1 LIARPHKQ
9 SFRNPWNQ
17 RPLKRIVRIKELIM
31 LVSRILTV
39 ALVFSFASTV
49 LAVDVV
55 TYLDSRKSPVRGTI
69 TSTTKDSISI
79 QERGEIVKVPVTEL
93 RAVIFDNEPNELR
106 DAREALRQEDNPARA
121 AEALGRIDTNNI
133 ERAELKS
140 EIQFFRL
147 LARAK
152 LAMGGKEKIQ
162 VVGAELSKFLDA
174 NPNTYHYYEATEAV
188 GQLLRANKSYAKAIE
203 YFGKLAASPTHK
215 AQANL
220 AIGWTQLD
228 QDQPEDAQKAFDLAL
243 ASAGSGPGSEELKRM
258 ATLGKAACLGGAGK
272 TDDAV
277 KMANEVIA
285 KADPEERALHARAY
299 NVLGGVHA
307 KAAAKDKEKHAN
319 EAVLAFLHVDVL
331 YPHNSLEHAEAL
343 GNLAT
348 LWDQVGQPQRANDAR
363 AKLRSQYPSSRWATP

>member
-1 LIARPHKQ
+1 
-9 SFRNPWNQ
+9 
-17 RPLKRIVRIKELIM
+17 M
-31 LVSRILTV
+31 LACRTLTV
-39 ALVFSFASTV
+39 VFLFSIASV
-49 LAVDVV
+49 ASAVDVI
-55 TYLDSRKSPVRGTI
+55 TYLDSRKSPVRGTV
-69 TSTTKDSISI
+69 TSMTKDAVSI
-79 QERGEIVKVPVTEL
+79 QERGEIVRVPVTEL

-121 AEALGRIDTNNI
+121 ADALGRVELGTI

-162 VVGAELSKFLDA
+162 VVGAELSKYLDA

-188 GQLLRANKSYAKAIE
+188 GQLLRANKTYPKAIE
-203 YFGKLAASPTHK
+203 YFNKLAASPTHK
-215 AQANL
+215 AQAHL

-228 QDQPEDAQKAFDLAL
+228 QNEPDAAQKAFEVAI
-243 ASAGSGPGSEELKRM
+243 ASAGSGSGADELKRM
-258 ATLGKAACLGGAGK
+258 ATLGRAACLGGAGK

-277 KMANEVIA
+277 KMVNDVIA

-307 KAAAKDKEKHAN
+307 KAAVKDKEKHAN
-319 EAVLAFLHVDVL
+319 EAVMAFLHVDVL

-343 GNLAT
+343 GHLAT
-348 LWDQVGQPQRANDAR
+348 LWEQVGHPQRANDAR